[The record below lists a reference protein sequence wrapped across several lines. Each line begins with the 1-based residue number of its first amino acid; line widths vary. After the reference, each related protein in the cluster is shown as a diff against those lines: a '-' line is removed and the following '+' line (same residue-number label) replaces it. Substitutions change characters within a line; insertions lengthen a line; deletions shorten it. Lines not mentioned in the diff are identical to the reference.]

1 MKKLESL
8 RKFVRFVINEELSQ
22 PTGIGRNYHTLDN
35 DPYSWE
41 DYPGIHANIYPMSN
55 GLQWFAQVT
64 VDFSKDLST
73 PLRTFASEEDARSF
87 ARKHAEKA
95 NRERMAK
102 NIMTGTP
109 TTSEI

>member
-1 MKKLESL
+1 MKKISPL
-8 RKFVRFVINEELSQ
+8 RKFVRLVINEEISQ

-41 DYPGIHANIYPMSN
+41 DYPGIHPEIYLMSN
-55 GLQWFAQVT
+55 GQQWFAQVT

-73 PLRTFASEEDARSF
+73 PARAFASEEDARSF
-87 ARKHAEKA
+87 ARMHAEKA

>member
-1 MKKLESL
+1 MGG
-8 RKFVRFVINEELSQ
+8 LS
-22 PTGIGRNYHTLDN
+22 RY
-35 DPYSWE
+35 
-41 DYPGIHANIYPMSN
+41 HANIYPMSN

-73 PLRTFASEEDARSF
+73 PARAFASEEDARSF
-87 ARKHAEKA
+87 ARMHAEKA
-95 NRERMAK
+95 NRERLAK